1 MILVD
6 TTANQF
12 LPECKPTSLKAT
24 FKNGGGQSGAG
35 IGSITSATFSNCVW
49 VLSYTFTLTSSGLPW
64 QLNVRQYDPSTGV
77 TTGTITGIHITIAGS
92 DCGAVVD
99 GTGANADNG
108 QVDVT
113 YTNSTH
119 KLKMLTTGG
128 NLHYYDVIGCVSLV
142 NSGDAAEIAA
152 ISKGTGKLSALTYTV
167 SPAQTITKP

>member
-35 IGSITSATFSNCVW
+35 IGSITSAT
-49 VLSYTFTLTSSGLPW
+49 
-64 QLNVRQYDPSTGV
+64 
-77 TTGTITGIHITIAGS
+77 GIHITIAGPNC
-92 DCGAVVD
+92 DAVVD

-128 NLHYYDVIGCVSLV
+128 NLHYYDVIGCLSLV